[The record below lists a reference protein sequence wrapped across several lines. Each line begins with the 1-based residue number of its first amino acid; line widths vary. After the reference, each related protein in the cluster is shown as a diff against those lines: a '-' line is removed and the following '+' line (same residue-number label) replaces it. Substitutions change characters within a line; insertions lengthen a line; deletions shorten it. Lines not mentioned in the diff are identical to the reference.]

1 MNIQVQGEGAAYMY
15 KDLENRIVET
25 AYRMFKEKGYDH
37 VTVQD
42 ICREL
47 QITKPTFYSYIPSK
61 DALLS
66 TFYSRLE
73 NDLNEQLIEMVTKD
87 NYWEQILY
95 GFEIIL
101 SHSQKFGPDLY
112 SQLFISNLKEN
123 KGTFRFIESLTKAMT
138 FLIKRA
144 QEAHQI
150 KNQSD
155 PEKLYMACAKM
166 SFGYGVIW
174 CLENGQ
180 EDLLQDFRTGL
191 IQVLQVDPSLL

>member
-1 MNIQVQGEGAAYMY
+1 MY

-25 AYRMFKEKGYDH
+25 AYRMFKEKGYDR

-73 NDLNEQLIEMVTKD
+73 DDLNEQLIEMMAKD

-95 GFEIIL
+95 RCGLSTGSGNGHGSIL
-101 SHSQKFGPDLY
+101 
-112 SQLFISNLKEN
+112 
-123 KGTFRFIESLTKAMT
+123 
-138 FLIKRA
+138 
-144 QEAHQI
+144 
-150 KNQSD
+150 
-155 PEKLYMACAKM
+155 
-166 SFGYGVIW
+166 VV
-174 CLENGQ
+174 CLA
-180 EDLLQDFRTGL
+180 
-191 IQVLQVDPSLL
+191 